1 MMDLINCS
9 SDQERRES
17 VKGILNLGF
26 TAHLESKVTLY
37 HLVLF
42 PPLLAQTA
50 PDLPKTQEEAMR
62 FQEENLAAAVV
73 GASRMASRVGSLA
86 PSRRGSLLPSMA
98 VSRVQSRVGSRM
110 GSRLIVESLKSG
122 CSSMLLRTNSMNSLH
137 NIDGE
142 LPETL
147 DAIKNVTE
155 TQEAVMSFYYTD
167 SENQVAA
174 KHHYD
179 LAGLT
184 PSHR

>member
-1 MMDLINCS
+1 
-9 SDQERRES
+9 
-17 VKGILNLGF
+17 
-26 TAHLESKVTLY
+26 
-37 HLVLF
+37 
-42 PPLLAQTA
+42 
-50 PDLPKTQEEAMR
+50 MR

-122 CSSMLLRTNSMNSLH
+122 CSSMLLRTNSMNSLR

-142 LPETL
+142 LPGGTL
-147 DAIKNVTE
+147 DAIKNMTE
-155 TQEAVMSFYYTD
+155 TQEAVMSIYYTD

-174 KHHYD
+174 KHHSD
-179 LAGLT
+179 PTGLT